1 MSVPMMMV
9 AGPLV
14 GVLIGY
20 WLDKAFGTKPYLFI
34 VFLVLGFIA
43 AGREVYKLIKW
54 VSKDND
60 ESDDDI
66 QP

>member
-14 GVLIGY
+14 GALIGY
-20 WLDKAFGTKPYLFI
+20 WLDNWLGTKPYLLL

-54 VSKDND
+54 VSRDGNDSDNHLQ
-60 ESDDDI
+60 S
-66 QP
+66 